1 MGLMRTE
8 FLAGSYDC
16 SLFIMSLIAISEFS
30 YIYVNSDKRNKR
42 QINLKFLRI
51 RK

>member
-1 MGLMRTE
+1 MRTE

-16 SLFIMSLIAISEFS
+16 LLFIMSLIANSEFS

-42 QINLKFLRI
+42 QINLNFLRI